1 MMDNPPTRTVEDNV
15 LVSTNMPAIK
25 LKVDDRMEYVGRLQ
39 FVLYNVAE
47 ADIFVFAEGDEGR
60 RLKRWLVVQFEGF
73 LDNNSHTYN
82 YAMPTRITLGS
93 HEYMVD
99 DYAANMETMMA
110 EEPADSDGA
119 QVAALL
125 RREGYTLPDDA
136 IWSRFVRTIGEARR
150 KELLIIY
157 TEDLA
162 PLGLTASD
170 LPANVPLPQEY
181 AALTEGMHK
190 RAQRAFTILE
200 G

>member
-1 MMDNPPTRTVEDNV
+1 MDNPPMRTIQNNV
-15 LVSTNMPAIK
+15 LISTDMPAIK
-25 LKVDDRMEYVGRLQ
+25 LKIDDSMEYVGRLQ

-82 YAMPTRITLGS
+82 YAMPVRITLGS

-99 DYAANMETMMA
+99 DYADNLDRMMA

-119 QVAALL
+119 NVAALL
-125 RREGYTLPDDA
+125 QREGYTLPEDA
-136 IWSRFVRTIGEARR
+136 IWSRFVRVIGEARR

-157 TEDLA
+157 SEDLS
-162 PLGLTASD
+162 PLGLTASE
-170 LPANVPLPQEY
+170 LPANVPLPKEY
-181 AALTEGMHK
+181 AALTEGMHE
-190 RAQRAFTILE
+190 RAVRAFTILE

>member
-1 MMDNPPTRTVEDNV
+1 MYNSPMRTVEDNV
-15 LVSTNMPAIK
+15 LVSTDMPAIK
-25 LKVDDRMEYVGRLQ
+25 LKVDDHMEYVGRLQ

-73 LDNNSHTYN
+73 LDSNSHTYN
-82 YAMPTRITLGS
+82 YAMPTRFTLGS

-99 DYAANMETMMA
+99 DYAANLKTMMA

-119 QVAALL
+119 NVAALL
-125 RREGYTLPDDA
+125 RREGYTLPEDA
-136 IWSRFVRTIGEARR
+136 IWSRFVRAVGEARR

-162 PLGLTASD
+162 PLGLAASD

-181 AALTEGMHK
+181 AALTEGLHK
-190 RAQRAFTILE
+190 RALLTFSILE

>member
-1 MMDNPPTRTVEDNV
+1 MRTIENNV
-15 LVSTNMPAIK
+15 LVSEDTPAIK
-25 LKVDDRMEYVGRLQ
+25 LKVDDRMEYAGRLQ

-47 ADIFVFAEGDEGR
+47 ADIFVFAEGDEER
-60 RLKRWLVVQFEGF
+60 RLKRWLLVQFEGF
-73 LDNNSHTYN
+73 LENNNHTYN

-99 DYAANMETMMA
+99 DYAANLKAMME

-119 QVAALL
+119 HVAALL
-125 RREGYTLPDDA
+125 QREGYTMPDDA
-136 IWSRFVRTIGEARR
+136 IWSRFVRAIGEARR

-162 PLGLTASD
+162 SLGLTASD
-170 LPANVPLPQEY
+170 LPTNVPLPQEY
-181 AALTEGMHK
+181 ATLTEGVHE
-190 RAQRAFTILE
+190 RALRTFTILE